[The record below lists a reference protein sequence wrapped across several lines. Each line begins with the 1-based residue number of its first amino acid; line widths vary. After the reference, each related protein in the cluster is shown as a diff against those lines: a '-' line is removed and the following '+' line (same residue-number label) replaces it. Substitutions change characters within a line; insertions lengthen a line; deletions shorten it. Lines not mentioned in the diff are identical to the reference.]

1 MWKVS
6 YKQTC
11 MIISDS
17 NAMISEEVWDMRKT
31 LTIVLTIIFAVSL
44 AFAFTGCGK
53 AKADYENPVKAI
65 DALAA
70 GENIVGKTVEVTASM
85 DYFSMAGVA
94 MIYNYTDLEPRQI
107 MVCPTD
113 NSGSDIKQG
122 QTVMFRI
129 SNVDTHLP
137 GRYVLEGSV
146 IE

>member
-1 MWKVS
+1 
-6 YKQTC
+6 
-11 MIISDS
+11 MIT
-17 NAMISEEVWDMRKT
+17 EEVRDMRKT
-31 LTIVLTIIFAVSL
+31 LTLILTVIFAVSL

-53 AKADYENPVKAI
+53 AKTDYENPVKAI
-65 DALAA
+65 DAFSA

-94 MIYNYTDLEPRQI
+94 MIYNYTNLEPRQI

-122 QTVMFRI
+122 QTVTFRI
-129 SNVDTHLP
+129 SNVDTHIP
-137 GRYVLEGSV
+137 GRFVLQGSV